1 LHALKPGLRFVVC
14 YDSTGM
20 AHRSL
25 PNKHVITATSG
36 AMRFSQIGLFCKQ
49 SMKIR
54 SELADD
60 YNTLLTAGSIRG
72 SGEQSGE
79 QKLPNESLRT
89 RFGTS
94 CTHVTH

>member
-1 LHALKPGLRFVVC
+1 
-14 YDSTGM
+14 M

-54 SELADD
+54 SELAGD

-72 SGEQSGE
+72 SGEQE
-79 QKLPNESLRT
+79 LPNESLRT